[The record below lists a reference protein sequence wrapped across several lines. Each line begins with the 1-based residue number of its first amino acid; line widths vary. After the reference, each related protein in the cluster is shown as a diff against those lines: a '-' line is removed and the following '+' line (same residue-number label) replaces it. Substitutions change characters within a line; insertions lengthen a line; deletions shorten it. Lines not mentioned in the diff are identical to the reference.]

1 MLYKMINYT
10 FYLGEFN
17 GYSYVGS
24 TNSYP
29 KRQRDHFY
37 NCYNENAPKHNYN
50 CYQKIRNAIEKPTCL
65 EDFRTYYSII
75 AEVSFPEDKNLKN
88 NVLEIENTF
97 IRMFNTNLNKT
108 LPLGNSFNKYEE

>member
-1 MLYKMINYT
+1 MINYT

-24 TNSYP
+24 TNSYQ
-29 KRQRDHFY
+29 KRQRDHYY

-65 EDFRTYYSII
+65 EDFRTYYTII
-75 AEVSFPEDKNLKN
+75 AEISFPDEDE
-88 NVLEIENTF
+88 EILRRHVEEMENTF
-97 IRMFNTNLNKT
+97 IRMFNTTLNKIM
-108 LPLGNSFNKYEE
+108 PLGNSFNKYEE